1 MEDLVITLDNKA
13 LKASINN
20 VIKSVEED
28 LVDLRNKTP
37 EIVANK
43 LLELSKALVPIYT
56 GTLAASGHTEA
67 KAGYNGGTSLI
78 FDATKG
84 EQEKAQEEKFG
95 TVYFAVPKNEED
107 KSYAEEVDY
116 NTGFLISA
124 VDLYTHGTPPVFRLK
139 NAGKPVYL
147 KIDLEL
153 KKYGGYV
160 TRRQVRYAK
169 KIAETIYRYN
179 DGNEEG
185 IEQKDIDRMKK
196 YYKKKFGANYKGWLW
211 LKH

>member
-13 LKASINN
+13 LKTSINK
-20 VIKSVEED
+20 VMKSVEED
-28 LVDLRNKTP
+28 LIDLRNKTP
-37 EIVANK
+37 ETVANK
-43 LLELSKALVPIYT
+43 LLELSKALVPVYT
-56 GTLAASGHTEA
+56 GTLAASGHTET
-67 KAGYNGGTSLI
+67 KRGRGGGTSLI

-84 EQEKAQEEKFG
+84 KQEKAQEKKFG
-95 TVYFAVPKNEED
+95 TVYFAVPKGKED
-107 KSYAEEVDY
+107 ESYAEDVELE
-116 NTGFLISA
+116 TGFLTSA
-124 VDLYTHGTPPVFRLK
+124 VDLYTLGTPPVFRLK
-139 NAGKPVYL
+139 NADKPVYL

-196 YYKKKFGANYKGWLW
+196 YYKKKFGANYKG
-211 LKH
+211 